1 MIFFWWIGFLI
12 VLITIG
18 AKLFSFVETLKRWDE
33 ETEEKT
39 EAEKTEAGKTE
50 ADKTIDDLN
59 IINSSK
65 RKVYD
70 EEQRIAKQTYE
81 ALEDGAGETSPLTK
95 EIFKKVTG
103 YEDNKD
109 DDELAKPLEITDL
122 KSVNGTILGIVK
134 LKSGNFGLGGYSL
147 EEKKWI
153 RIDRPIGPYLHP
165 QYGISSYDDETIE
178 RIKDDMNEE
187 MVHND
192 IYFKHFKK
200 VIN

>member
-18 AKLFSFVETLKRWDE
+18 AQLVSFVKTLQRWDE
-33 ETEEKT
+33 KTEEKT
-39 EAEKTEAGKTE
+39 KAEKTE

-65 RKVYD
+65 RKVND
-70 EEQRIAKQTYE
+70 EEHRIAKQTYE
-81 ALEDGAGETSPLTK
+81 ALEDGAGESSPLTK

-122 KSVNGTILGIVK
+122 KSDNGTILGIVK

-147 EEKKWI
+147 EKKKWI
-153 RIDRPIGPYLHP
+153 RIDSPIGPYLHP
-165 QYGISSYDDETIE
+165 QYGISSYDYKTIE

-192 IYFKHFKK
+192 IYFKYFFKK
-200 VIN
+200 NHKLK

>member
-18 AKLFSFVETLKRWDE
+18 AKLFSFVKTLKRWDE

-39 EAEKTEAGKTE
+39 EAEKTE

>member
-39 EAEKTEAGKTE
+39 EAEKTEA
-50 ADKTIDDLN
+50 DKTIDDLN

-70 EEQRIAKQTYE
+70 EKQRIAKQTYE

>member
-39 EAEKTEAGKTE
+39 EA
-50 ADKTIDDLN
+50 DKTIDDLN

-81 ALEDGAGETSPLTK
+81 ALEDSASETSPLTK

>member
-39 EAEKTEAGKTE
+39 EAEKTE

-95 EIFKKVTG
+95 EIFNKVTG

>member
-18 AKLFSFVETLKRWDE
+18 AKLFSFVKTLQRWAE
-33 ETEEKT
+33 EIEEKT
-39 EAEKTEAGKTE
+39 EAEKTE

-81 ALEDGAGETSPLTK
+81 ALEDGASETSPLTK

>member
-18 AKLFSFVETLKRWDE
+18 AKLFSFVKTLQRWAE
-33 ETEEKT
+33 EIEEKT
-39 EAEKTEAGKTE
+39 EAEKTE

-70 EEQRIAKQTYE
+70 EKQRIAKQTYE

-95 EIFKKVTG
+95 EIFKKLTG

>member
-18 AKLFSFVETLKRWDE
+18 AKLFSFVKTLQRWAE
-33 ETEEKT
+33 EIEEKT
-39 EAEKTEAGKTE
+39 EAEKTE

>member
-39 EAEKTEAGKTE
+39 EAEKTE

>member
-18 AKLFSFVETLKRWDE
+18 AKLFSFVKTLQRWAE
-33 ETEEKT
+33 EIEEKT
-39 EAEKTEAGKTE
+39 EAEKTE

-95 EIFKKVTG
+95 EIFNKVTG